1 MNRYDPESAL
11 RASETLAPYGLH
23 WFEDVCDPLD
33 FETLASLGRLYEP
46 PLAAGEALLADANN
60 LLRYGGLRPDRD
72 VLLFDPVVCY
82 GLTEYLRIVEMVESE
97 GWSRSACQPHGG
109 HLFALHVS
117 TALGLGGSEANP
129 HNFQP
134 FGGFADGAIV
144 EDGRMRPPEAPGI
157 GFEMQPQLHDLFRSL
172 LECG

>member
-1 MNRYDPESAL
+1 MDAMNRYDPESAL
-11 RASETLAPYGLH
+11 RAAETLAPYGLH

-46 PLAAGEALLADANN
+46 PLAAGEALFSLADANN

-109 HLFALHVS
+109 HLFALH
-117 TALGLGGSEANP
+117 
-129 HNFQP
+129 F
-134 FGGFADGAIV
+134 DGPWV
-144 EDGRMRPPEAPGI
+144 GRQRGKP
-157 GFEMQPQLHDLFRSL
+157 PQLSALRRV
-172 LECG
+172 C